1 VNLTVQDLLSLPSIS
16 RVGFDRI
23 TPIQNFRDV
32 STDSRSLRRDDLF
45 VALRGEKFDGH
56 EYLDQVKKE
65 GALAAIVDKHWFKK
79 NERKAK
85 SLEMPLL
92 VVEDTLQAYGGL
104 ASLYRRKF
112 NIPVLVIAG
121 SNGKTTAKELIAYV
135 LSSTLEVLKT
145 EANYNN
151 QVGVPRMLFRLRD
164 GHDIAVLEIGTNH
177 PGEIEWL
184 CSVAQPTHA
193 LVTNIGRE
201 HLEFFKD
208 LKGVTKEECT
218 ALEFVHERAGFAFI
232 NLDDKFIRPYAK
244 SFADKQLNYGVDP
257 TAQVTVHSMGHAK
270 DGRLELRIT
279 AEGKSFRLRT
289 HLLADYAPN
298 LLGSAV
304 AVGLHFKLR
313 RAEIKQMIEHFKP
326 HDKRLELM
334 TLPSGLIILN
344 DTYNANPDS
353 MESAFRTVSGFP
365 HSSKKYAALGDMLE
379 LGESASKE
387 HRGLGKLLVESKF
400 QHIYFAGTMMEAAYR
415 SFLRAGGAEKR
426 ATWTNDKDAIAEQIK
441 EAAKPG
447 DVVLVKGS
455 RGMKMED
462 VIEGLQK

>member
-1 VNLTVQDLLSLPSIS
+1 MNLTVQDLLSLPSIS

-151 QVGVPRMLFRLRD
+151 QVGVPR
-164 GHDIAVLEIGTNH
+164 I
-177 PGEIEWL
+177 
-184 CSVAQPTHA
+184 
-193 LVTNIGRE
+193 
-201 HLEFFKD
+201 
-208 LKGVTKEECT
+208 
-218 ALEFVHERAGFAFI
+218 
-232 NLDDKFIRPYAK
+232 
-244 SFADKQLNYGVDP
+244 
-257 TAQVTVHSMGHAK
+257 
-270 DGRLELRIT
+270 
-279 AEGKSFRLRT
+279 
-289 HLLADYAPN
+289 
-298 LLGSAV
+298 
-304 AVGLHFKLR
+304 
-313 RAEIKQMIEHFKP
+313 
-326 HDKRLELM
+326 
-334 TLPSGLIILN
+334 
-344 DTYNANPDS
+344 
-353 MESAFRTVSGFP
+353 
-365 HSSKKYAALGDMLE
+365 SK
-379 LGESASKE
+379 
-387 HRGLGKLLVESKF
+387 
-400 QHIYFAGTMMEAAYR
+400 T
-415 SFLRAGGAEKR
+415 
-426 ATWTNDKDAIAEQIK
+426 
-441 EAAKPG
+441 
-447 DVVLVKGS
+447 
-455 RGMKMED
+455 
-462 VIEGLQK
+462 